1 MYDYNVIIDSWFL
14 ILKMKKNLAV
24 PFYRFHV
31 LEKQKINKANSQIDQ
46 VTWVDQHHVKVLR
59 KTAIKIKASITEKK
73 VLYFKEKFIFQGK
86 CCILK
91 KVLYL
96 TERFIYLKENFVIKK
111 EFLFL

>member
-1 MYDYNVIIDSWFL
+1 
-14 ILKMKKNLAV
+14 MKKNLAV

-31 LEKQKINKANSQIDQ
+31 LEKQKIIKANSLIDQ
-46 VTWVDQHHVKVLR
+46 VTWVDQRHVKVLR
-59 KTAIKIKASITEKK
+59 KTAIKIKVSITEKK
-73 VLYFKEKFIFQGK
+73 VLYFKEKSTFQSK

-96 TERFIYLKENFVIKK
+96 TESFIYLKENIVIKK

>member
-1 MYDYNVIIDSWFL
+1 
-14 ILKMKKNLAV
+14 MKKNLAV

-59 KTAIKIKASITEKK
+59 KTAIKIKVSITEKK
-73 VLYFKEKFIFQGK
+73 VLYFKEKSTFQSK

-96 TERFIYLKENFVIKK
+96 TESFIYLKENIVIKK